1 MPPVVSIVGKS
12 GIGKT
17 ELVGRLIK
25 EFKKRGYKIAAIKHS
40 LGGVEVDRPG
50 KDSWRLAEAGSDA
63 VVISSPDKLVL
74 MKTVDHDPS
83 IEEILHVIGSDF
95 DLVLAEGF
103 RKSKAPKIEVY
114 KKELGEGLMCSV
126 NELSAIASDGP
137 IDNDVPQLP
146 LANTQAI
153 ADFIEKNFLF
163 GDRGDVSLFVNGKQV
178 SMKPYVKDVIAKVS
192 LAMVSTLKGVK
203 DIRNVDI
210 SMRIRP

>member
-1 MPPVVSIVGKS
+1 MPPVVSIVGQS

-17 ELVGRLIK
+17 ELIERLIK

-40 LGGVEVDRPG
+40 LGGVEVDRTG

-74 MKTVDHDPS
+74 IKTVDHDPS
-83 IEEILHVIGSDF
+83 IEEILHVIDSDF

-126 NELSAIASDGP
+126 DELCAIASDGP

-210 SMRIRP
+210 SMRIKP